1 MMSAAARAHE
11 RATGEVA
18 ATRRAR
24 GVLLGSVALAL
35 VLPRVPLLSLLA
47 VPLMWL
53 STVAHELGHGLTAV
67 ALGGRLEHFVIRP
80 DGSGTAFTSTS
91 GGDGVGALVA
101 AGGLVGPALV
111 AGLWFVLGRRP
122 GAARVCLG
130 LFGAALASAA
140 ALVADPG
147 FTQVYLGGVGGLAL
161 VIAVLGSAAWAQ
173 FTLIFLAVQL
183 ALSVFTRADY
193 LFTEVA
199 HSSAGAL
206 PSDVAVMARHLGG
219 PFWAWGLACGLVSL
233 AVLLAGLA
241 FYTRGETRVRLGSL
255 RARGGR

>member
-1 MMSAAARAHE
+1 M
-11 RATGEVA
+11 
-18 ATRRAR
+18 
-24 GVLLGSVALAL
+24 LLWSVGLAL
-35 VLPRVPLLSLLA
+35 VLPRVPVLSVLS

-67 ALGGRLEHFVIRP
+67 ALGGQLEHFVIRP

-91 GGDGVGALVA
+91 GGDVVGALVS
-101 AGGLVGPALV
+101 AGGLVGPAIV

-130 LFGAALASAA
+130 LFGAALVAA
-140 ALVADPG
+140 AVLVADPG
-147 FTQVYLGGVGGLAL
+147 FTQVYLGSVGGLAL
-161 VIAVLGSAAWAQ
+161 AISVLASAAWAQ
-173 FTLIFLAVQL
+173 FTLVFLAVQL

-199 HSSAGAL
+199 HSSAGVM
-206 PSDVAVMARHLGG
+206 PSDVAVIARHLGG
-219 PFWAWGLACGLVSL
+219 PFWVWGVACGLVSL

-241 FYTRGETRVRLGSL
+241 FYTRGETRVSLGAL
-255 RARGGR
+255 RARGGG

>member
-11 RATGEVA
+11 RATGQVA

-24 GVLLGSVALAL
+24 SVLLWSVGLAL
-35 VLPRVPLLSLLA
+35 VLPRVPVLSVLA

-91 GGDGVGALVA
+91 GGDVVGALVS
-101 AGGLVGPALV
+101 AGGLVGPAIV

-122 GAARVCLG
+122 AAARVCLG
-130 LFGAALASAA
+130 LFGAALATAA
-140 ALVADPG
+140 VLVADPG

-161 VIAVLGSAAWAQ
+161 LVAVLASSAWAQ

-193 LFTEVA
+193 LFTAVA
-199 HSSAGAL
+199 ESSAGAM
-206 PSDVAVMARHLGG
+206 PSDVAVMAGHLGG
-219 PFWAWGLACGLVSL
+219 PYWAWGVACGLVSL
-233 AVLLAGLA
+233 IVLLAGLA
-241 FYTRGETRVRLGSL
+241 FYTRGDTRVSLGSL